1 MDSTLE
7 KIYSITP
14 EEAQELNKH
23 VMLGNGGHGQCFQR
37 GKGVRLW
44 DTAGKSYIDC
54 TSQGWAMYL
63 GHGNDEIRQ
72 VVYEHM
78 GNLGH
83 LNQNSDSLPRY
94 ALAKKLLE
102 LAPKGMDRVL
112 FAVGGSS
119 AIEAAMKIAVKNV
132 PGARHF
138 VSLQDGYHG
147 TSLTTGAASWITTK
161 SAGVYTGMGVF
172 TGFNSFLGILND
184 VFVRVPNPFLYR
196 WDGSDNPEDCIDYC
210 LKAARD
216 TIIGSVSGPVAG
228 IIVEP
233 LQASGG
239 QIPLPERYL
248 KGLRS
253 LCDEMGCLLIFDEL
267 QTFCRIGDYFA
278 ANKYGVTPDIIC
290 MGKALGAGLPIAAII
305 VREGLEGFGPLGEE
319 VHTFANNS
327 IAQVAALKQLDII
340 ERDNVLDNVNK
351 VGARFAA
358 KLKGLQQMFPMIGDV
373 RQVGLHVGIE
383 FVKDPVT
390 KEPDIVF
397 AQTVKAIALQLGL
410 ILGEAGYRMNV
421 LKIKPPLIMTEAE
434 CDEAMEIFA
443 MAVGGALQ
451 HVAKNG

>member
-7 KIYSITP
+7 RIYSITP
-14 EEAQELNKH
+14 EQAEQYNKY
-23 VMLGNGGHGQCFQR
+23 VMLGNGSHGLCFTH

-44 DTAGKSYIDC
+44 DNSGKSYIDC

-63 GHGNDEIRQ
+63 GHSNEEIRQ

-94 ALAKKLLE
+94 ALAKELIE

-147 TSLTTGAASWITTK
+147 TSLTTGAASWISTK
-161 SAGVYTGMGVF
+161 SAGVYTGMGQF
-172 TGFNSFLGILND
+172 TGFNSFLSILND

-196 WDGSDNPEDCIDYC
+196 WTDTDNPEDCIDYC
-210 LKAARD
+210 LKVMRD
-216 TIIGSVSGPVAG
+216 TIINSVSGPVAG
-228 IIVEP
+228 VIVEP

-239 QIPLPERYL
+239 QIPLPQRYL
-248 KGLRS
+248 QGLRQI
-253 LCDEMGCLLIFDEL
+253 CDELGCLLIFDEL
-267 QTFCRIGDYFA
+267 QTYCRIGDYFA
-278 ANKYGVTPDIIC
+278 AGKYGVTPDIIC
-290 MGKALGAGLPIAAII
+290 LGKALGAGLPIAAIL

-340 ERDNVLDNVNK
+340 RRDGILDNVNRI
-351 VGARFAA
+351 GARFRQR
-358 KLKGLQQMFPMIGDV
+358 LLQLQQHFPQIGDI
-373 RQVGLHVGIE
+373 RQEGLHVGIE
-383 FVKDPVT
+383 FVKDPAT
-390 KEPDIVF
+390 KEPDLIF
-397 AQTVKAIALQLGL
+397 AQTVKTAALQMGL

-421 LKIKPPLIMTEAE
+421 LKIKPPLIMSESE
-434 CDEAMEIFA
+434 CDETMEIFTK
-443 MAVGGALQ
+443 AVGFAQSRAGA
-451 HVAKNG
+451 